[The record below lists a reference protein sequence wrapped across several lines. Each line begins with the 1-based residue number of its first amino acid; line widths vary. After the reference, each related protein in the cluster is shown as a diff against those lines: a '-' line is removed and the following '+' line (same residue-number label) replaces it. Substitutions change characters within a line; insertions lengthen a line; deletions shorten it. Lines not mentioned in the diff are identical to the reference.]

1 MTPTDESRDSLSA
14 LLAPLRERTRD
25 HLDDVTAARV
35 LARAEAA
42 LPPSAFDEPITT
54 APPWPSSRARPRR
67 WLVPATLM
75 VWGAIYVWAAVGA
88 IRLVYPSAQT
98 ANREVA
104 ALAAAHVGSSALLR
118 R

>member
-1 MTPTDESRDSLSA
+1 MKPTDESHDAVSD
-14 LLAPLRERTRD
+14 LLASLRDRTRD

-42 LPPSAFDEPITT
+42 LPPSTFDQRTT
-54 APPWPSSRARPRR
+54 QARARSSSRPRPRR

-75 VWGAIYVWAAVGA
+75 VWGAIYVWAAVGE
-88 IRLVYPSAQT
+88 IRLVYPGSQPAT
-98 ANREVA
+98 REVA
-104 ALAAAHVGSSALLR
+104 TALLYR